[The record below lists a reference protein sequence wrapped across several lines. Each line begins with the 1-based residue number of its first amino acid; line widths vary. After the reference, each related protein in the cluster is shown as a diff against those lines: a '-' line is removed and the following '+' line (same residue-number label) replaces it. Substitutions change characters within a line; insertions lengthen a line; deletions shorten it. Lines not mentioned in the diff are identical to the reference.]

1 LVILSLPERLSILKS
16 LYYLAFQHKFLMMP
30 NLFSDTLFQLVHS
43 LEKSEK
49 RHFKLYIKRSS
60 AKEDLKIIRLF
71 DALDKL
77 SEYDEKQ
84 LLKTLSDIT
93 KPQLSNLKTHLYK
106 QLLASLRLLKTNDN
120 IDLKLSEHLDNA
132 RLLYNKGLKIQALHI
147 LEKAKELARTNQKMN
162 FLVQVISLEKKIE
175 TLHIT
180 RSSLEKTQF
189 LAEEALDISG
199 HIDRVTKLSNL
210 ALLLYRWYVKNGH
223 ARNEQDETGIREF
236 FRNSLPEDPNAIHG
250 FYEKLYLYQSYT
262 WYAFIRQDFLMYYR
276 YSQKWIDLFKEN
288 EVMIAVETGHY
299 IKGMH
304 NLLNA
309 HFDLRNFAKFEITL
323 KQFEVFASTPIAN
336 QHDNFRTHTFIYI
349 NSARLNKYL
358 MQGDFSEG
366 LTIVPEIVEKLDEYA
381 LFVDSHRILVF
392 NYKIATLYFGSGDYA
407 TAIDY
412 LYKIINDTHNGLRN
426 DLQCYSRLMHL
437 LCHYELGNDEILD
450 SLIKS
455 VYRFM
460 ARMKNLTVVEEE
472 IFTFL
477 RHSTKVRPKELI
489 NELKQFLEKIKHLEK
504 NRFQTR
510 SFAYLDIISW
520 VESKVYERPMGEI
533 IRDKYLKSKHR

>member
-1 LVILSLPERLSILKS
+1 
-16 LYYLAFQHKFLMMP
+16 MMP

-77 SEYDEKQ
+77 SEYDERL
-84 LLKTLSDIT
+84 LLKNLENIT

-132 RLLYNKGLKIQALHI
+132 RLLYNKGLKIQSLHI
-147 LEKAKELARTNQKMN
+147 LEKAKELAKANQKMN

-180 RSSLEKTQF
+180 RSTLEKTQMI
-189 LAEEALDISG
+189 ADESLDISG
-199 HIDRVTKLSNL
+199 HIDRVTRLSNL

-223 ARNEQDETGIREF
+223 ARNEEDEEGIRQF
-236 FRNSLPEDPNAIHG
+236 FKSSLPADPNAING

-276 YSQKWIDLFKEN
+276 YSQKWIDVFSEN
-288 EVMIAVETGHY
+288 EIMIAVETGHY

-309 HFDLRNFAKFEITL
+309 HFDLRNFNKFKITLQKFEE
-323 KQFEVFASTPIAN
+323 FEKTPAAS
-336 QHDNFRTHTFIYI
+336 QHDNFRTHTSIYI
-349 NSARLNKYL
+349 NSAKLNQYL

-366 LTIVPEIVEKLDEYA
+366 VKIVPEIEAKLKEYA
-381 LFVDSHRILVF
+381 LFVDSHRIMVF
-392 NYKIATLYFGSGDYA
+392 NYKFASLYFGAGNYA
-407 TAIDY
+407 KAIDY
-412 LYKIINDTHNGLRN
+412 LHKIINDTQTGLRT
-426 DLQCYSRLMHL
+426 DLQSYARLMHL
-437 LCHYELGNDEILD
+437 LCHYEIGNEDILD

-460 ARMKNLTVVEEE
+460 ARLQNLTVVEEE

-477 RHSTKVRPKELI
+477 RHSFKVNAKQLKP
-489 NELKQFLEKIKHLEK
+489 ELKQFLEKIKHLEK
-504 NRFQTR
+504 NRFETR
-510 SFAYLDIISW
+510 SFAYLDVISW
-520 VESKVYERPMGEI
+520 VESKVTDIPMEEI
-533 IRDKYLKSKHR
+533 IHKKYLKSKHR